1 MTHLRTIK
9 SFVKRSGRVTSGQQV
24 ALDTLLP
31 KYGIQPEKGIVDFAK
46 LFGND
51 NPVIIEIGF
60 GMGHSLTALAEQY
73 PENNYFGIEVY
84 DAGVGAL
91 LADMQ
96 KLNLSNLRV
105 SNHDAVEIIKQNIAD
120 ASVAGFQVFFP
131 DPWHKKRHHKRRL
144 IQSDFINLLVSKLNP
159 NGFIHL
165 ATDWGNYAEHMLAVC
180 NENKLLTNQSQTQT
194 YIARPKTRPV
204 TKYEKRGT
212 RLGHDVW
219 DLFYLKKD

>member
-31 KYGIQPEKGIVDFAK
+31 EYGIQAEDGTVNFAK

-60 GMGHSLTALAEQY
+60 GMGHSLIALAEQY
-73 PENNYFGIEVY
+73 PENNYLGIEVY

-96 KLNLSNLRV
+96 KLGLSNLRV
-105 SNHDAVEIIKQNIAD
+105 SNHDAVEVLNQNIAD
-120 ASVAGFQVFFP
+120 VSVAGFQVFFP
-131 DPWHKKRHHKRRL
+131 DP
-144 IQSDFINLLVSKLNP
+144 LL
-159 NGFIHL
+159 
-165 ATDWGNYAEHMLAVC
+165 
-180 NENKLLTNQSQTQT
+180 
-194 YIARPKTRPV
+194 ARP
-204 TKYEKRGT
+204 
-212 RLGHDVW
+212 
-219 DLFYLKKD
+219 